1 MRTGIFSM
9 RLRVLGWA
17 LSCTVG
23 GGAVWLSA
31 APVPQQVFRA
41 TTDLVTVGVTVSGKN
56 GLAVQGLSRE
66 DFEVR
71 EDGVPQPLSYLA
83 TGDSQESA
91 PPLHLGLMF
100 DTSGSMADDIHLAR
114 TAAIKFLNTLTEAVD
129 ITLVDFDTEV
139 RAGRFT
145 QADFPRLVERIR
157 NRKPQGF
164 TAMYD
169 ALGVYLDTSSGDDGR
184 TVLVIFTDGGDTRS
198 SIPFGEALTL
208 VRASDVTVYAIGFL
222 PRRTSGPQGEGR
234 ARLSQLTAES
244 GGEAFFP
251 TSMTQI
257 EEAFARIAAQVQSQ
271 YTLGYTST
279 NTARDG
285 RWRKLEVRV
294 RRPDTR
300 SATVRARRGY
310 FAPFVKQ

>member
-1 MRTGIFSM
+1 M
-9 RLRVLGWA
+9 RLRVVGVA
-17 LSCTVG
+17 LACAAG
-23 GGAVWLSA
+23 IGAVWPRA
-31 APVPQQVFRA
+31 APAQQPVFRA
-41 TTDLVTVGVTVSGKN
+41 TTDLVTIGVTVSGRN
-56 GLAVQGLSRE
+56 GQAVPGLSRD

-71 EDGVPQPLSYLA
+71 EDGVVQPLSYLA

-100 DTSGSMADDIHLAR
+100 DTSGSMSDDIQLAR
-114 TAAIKFLNTLTEAVD
+114 SAAIKFLNTLTQAVD

-169 ALGVYLDTSSGDDGR
+169 ALGVYLDASAADDGR
-184 TVLVIFTDGGDTRS
+184 TILVIFTDGGDTRS

-208 VRASDVTVYAIGFL
+208 LRASDVTVYSIGFL
-222 PRRTSGPQGEGR
+222 ARQSFGSRGDGR
-234 ARLSQLTAES
+234 ARLTQLADES

-251 TSMTQI
+251 TSMAQI
-257 EEAFARIAAQVQSQ
+257 EEAFARIASQVRSQ

-294 RRPDTR
+294 RRPDVR
-300 SATVRARRGY
+300 SPTIRARRGY
-310 FAPFVKQ
+310 FAPFVRP